1 MYLYMKRT
9 VKSLSVVT
17 SFLFLIVAA
26 SFLVTT
32 RAQENKSGLCDDSD
46 KFKCDPG
53 YSCICSEIAG
63 TRACECVPEG
73 TTNPDPGAS
82 PTPKIIPNP
91 NTCPVGQE
99 WYCESPAVI
108 MCVNHGGQ
116 CAFPMK
122 FTGWQEGDPG
132 LSCNQMYPNQ
142 NGKQFCQT
150 NCFCG
155 VQSTPTSEPAP
166 KGQCNMTKVYTSNWV
181 ELNPD
186 AFKALSAGVQV
197 YFCVNGVSS
206 PLGLEGINATE
217 IFDAGRFTINGIL
230 RNQTSL
236 KRPNTNDFCDLYT
249 IPASTYTFKVQGE
262 IHHTVLG
269 WL

>member
-1 MYLYMKRT
+1 MKRT
-9 VKSLSVVT
+9 VKYLSVVT

-46 KFKCDPG
+46 KFKCGPN

-63 TRACECVPEG
+63 TRACECVPDGDG
-73 TTNPDPGAS
+73 TTNPGPGAS

-122 FTGWQEGDPG
+122 FTPWQEGDPG
-132 LSCNQMYPNQ
+132 LSCNQMYPGQ

-155 VQSTPTSEPAP
+155 VKSTPTPVP
-166 KGQCNMTKVYTSNWV
+166 TPFGQCNMTKTYSTQWT
-181 ELNPD
+181 EITPQ
-186 AFKALSAGVQV
+186 AFSGLRAGVSV
-197 YFCVNGVSS
+197 YFCVNGLSNS
-206 PLGLEGINATE
+206 NTP
-217 IFDAGRFTINGIL
+217 FDMGRFTINGVL
-230 RNQTSL
+230 RNQTTL
-236 KRPNTNDFCDLYT
+236 KRPGTNDFCELYT
-249 IPASTYTFKVQGE
+249 IPTNTYTFKVQGE
-262 IHHTVLG
+262 IHHSVLG